1 MRAGFSFSQERVPM
15 DPIHLKHC
23 IAAVAMI
30 KHALM
35 SAPNEPV
42 VITRTEATSL
52 VKEVERLQACLS
64 AMTALANVA
73 GKLVLE
79 PVEANQYPEYVDL
92 VAHLHRQ
99 RQFSRTA
106 FGPGRRTLGI
116 ISHIRRE
123 LEEILAAPTD
133 LKEWIDVA
141 ILSFDGAWRA
151 GHEPTAVASMLVT
164 KQRENEMREWPD
176 WRTGSPDAP
185 IEHQRAGQ

>member
-1 MRAGFSFSQERVPM
+1 V
-15 DPIHLKHC
+15 DPIIHLKHC
-23 IAAVAMI
+23 IAAVAAI

-35 SAPNEPV
+35 TAPNEPV

-64 AMTALANVA
+64 AMTALADVA

-106 FGPGRRTLGI
+106 FGPGPRTLGI
-116 ISHIRRE
+116 ISHIRHE

-133 LKEWIDVA
+133 LKEWIDVT
-141 ILSFDGAWRA
+141 ILALDGAWRS
-151 GHEPTAVASMLVT
+151 GFEPSAVAAALLD
-164 KQRENEMREWPD
+164 KQKENEMREWPD
-176 WRTGSPDAP
+176 WRAGSPDTP
-185 IEHQRAGQ
+185 IEHVR

>member
-1 MRAGFSFSQERVPM
+1 M

-64 AMTALANVA
+64 AMTALADVA

-79 PVEANQYPEYVDL
+79 PVEANEHPEYVDL
-92 VAHLHRQ
+92 VTHLHRQ
-99 RQFSRTA
+99 RLFSRTA
-106 FGPGRRTLGI
+106 FGPGARTLGI

-123 LEEILAAPTD
+123 LEEISGCADRFKRVDRRRDFVVRRRLARPATSP
-133 LKEWIDVA
+133 A
-141 ILSFDGAWRA
+141 
-151 GHEPTAVASMLVT
+151 AVAAALVA
-164 KQRENEMREWPD
+164 KQKENEMREWPD